1 MSKRVAYGTSTTVK
15 NRKERFAAA
24 ALEDG
29 RQTEVQARLNGV
41 WLPLARASN
50 PRLAGLLAGLLE
62 RHLRLGAYDLRIH
75 Q

>member
-1 MSKRVAYGTSTTVK
+1 MRHRKIYSQSVTIK

-41 WLPLARASN
+41 WLPLARTSN
-50 PRLAGLLAGLLE
+50 PRLAGILAGLLE
-62 RHLRLGAYDLRIH
+62 RHLRLGAYDLKIH